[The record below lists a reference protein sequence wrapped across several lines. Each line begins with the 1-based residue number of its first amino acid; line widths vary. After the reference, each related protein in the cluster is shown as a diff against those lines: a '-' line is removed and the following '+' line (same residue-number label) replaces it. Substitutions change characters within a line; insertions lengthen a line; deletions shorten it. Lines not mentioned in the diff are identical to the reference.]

1 MYKNEIDGKVSGI
14 EVTPTGCSQHSHKP
28 DSCVN
33 VDAKNLV
40 DRESKKIKTK
50 RKKDGAIARLPV
62 TLAEFKVKFLVQSI
76 IDLPEPALE
85 IQDIRKNLKV
95 AECTLLHP
103 TNVLFVR
110 GYIRKRIDYST
121 RACSNPEGVGGDLRH
136 ATVNVPFEF
145 TTPIKYIDRPDK
157 PLLDERRQIEYL
169 GRECCQSGEV
179 SSEADRLLSKD
190 FSQYNQESIEY
201 FNKQP
206 FCDLIFSRIVEFDRY
221 LNPRRPR
228 NVNMPFNERTFTK
241 LEEKMVVE
249 LGLRVLQEQQ
259 VVVPASHGYDHSHNQ
274 IESKS
279 EIKEIEE

>member
-1 MYKNEIDGKVSGI
+1 MYKGVMDGKVSGI
-14 EVTPTGCSQHSHKP
+14 EVTNKGHGINSHKP
-28 DSCVN
+28 NNCVT

-40 DRESKKIKTK
+40 DRKSDNIKTR

-85 IQDIRKNLKV
+85 IKDIRKDLKV

-110 GYIRKRIDYST
+110 GFVRKRIDYST
-121 RACSNPEGVGGDLRH
+121 RDCSNFEGVGGDIRH

-145 TTPIKYIDRPDK
+145 TTPIKYIDTPDE
-157 PLLDERRQIEYL
+157 PLLGKRKQIEYL
-169 GRECCQSGEV
+169 GRECCESGEV
-179 SSEADRLLSKD
+179 SNESDRLLSKD

-206 FCDLIFSRIVEFDRY
+206 FCDLIFSKIVEFDKY
-221 LNPRRPR
+221 INRRKPQ
-228 NVNMPFNERTFTK
+228 NVNIPFDERTFTK
-241 LEEKMVVE
+241 LEEKMVIE

-259 VVVPASHGYDHSHNQ
+259 VVIPANYGQ
-274 IESKS
+274 PQS